1 MSTFARSPNHGISL
15 DDENRS
21 RLLSRVSSSICFQRC
36 PRLRELFIYLCHVA
50 PGGTVSEH
58 QIGIDVFNRHPDYN
72 ASVDTIARVQVSQL
86 RKKLEQYFLT
96 EGAAETVV
104 IDFPRGSYVPVF
116 RVREVADRST
126 PALDHFW
133 GGLFPAGHDVE
144 LVLADGNLMI
154 VSDMMNGHLVTLD
167 EYRSRSYP
175 VDLIHRFIKDPQLQE
190 VATHISGTYLTSM
203 QDAEVVRAIVPLGI
217 RYQFPTMVVHAR
229 DFRMQ
234 AAPGNLIL
242 IGHKKGNP
250 WIELFE
256 PLMNFR
262 YDYVATAAG
271 FGAVLINRA
280 PRAGEDEQ
288 YFVEYEKHGYALLAH
303 LPKPLGDGDALL
315 ISGTDLSSIAAAGR
329 FVTSEKSLAGL
340 LDLLDITPEGQA
352 PYFEILLRTRLLV
365 NTAPGFEI
373 IAHRILRA

>member
-1 MSTFARSPNHGISL
+1 
-15 DDENRS
+15 
-21 RLLSRVSSSICFQRC
+21 
-36 PRLRELFIYLCHVA
+36 
-50 PGGTVSEH
+50 
-58 QIGIDVFNRHPDYN
+58 
-72 ASVDTIARVQVSQL
+72 
-86 RKKLEQYFLT
+86 
-96 EGAAETVV
+96 
-104 IDFPRGSYVPVF
+104 
-116 RVREVADRST
+116 
-126 PALDHFW
+126 
-133 GGLFPAGHDVE
+133 
-144 LVLADGNLMI
+144 
-154 VSDMMNGHLVTLD
+154 VT
-167 EYRSRSYP
+167 
-175 VDLIHRFIKDPQLQE
+175 
-190 VATHISGTYLTSM
+190 THISGTYLTSL

-262 YDYVATAAG
+262 YDYVATEAG
-271 FGAVLINRA
+271 FRAVLINRA
-280 PRAGEDEQ
+280 PRAGEDDQ
-288 YFVEYEKHGYALLAH
+288 YVVEYEKHGYALLAH

-340 LDLLDITPEGQA
+340 LELLDITPEGQV

-373 IAHRILRA
+373 IAHRILRG